1 MSSRRFSGGG
11 GGGYSGGGF
20 RGGGFGGM
28 QLAMPGPPPVDIL
41 WLLGV
46 LFVTYALDAFVA
58 GKALVSMLQMT
69 SLAWSRG
76 FLWQPLT
83 YPFAADFT
91 GLWFL
96 LSGLIIWWFGGDV
109 FRALGR
115 KRFWTVFL
123 SATVGGGV
131 AAALV
136 DATLHALGGATA
148 YPFVLM
154 QGTQVVAAVLIVAFA
169 ALFANATILL
179 IVLPIRAGWFL
190 WIEIAFVVVGFLSTK
205 DFPGFVGMLLVIGIT
220 YWSVT
225 GDGPLRRLDRLRLRL
240 RHWWISRQMK
250 QRRGKSGL
258 RLVDDE
264 SDGPTRGP
272 WVH

>member
-1 MSSRRFSGGG
+1 
-11 GGGYSGGGF
+11 
-20 RGGGFGGM
+20 M
-28 QLAMPGPPPVDIL
+28 QLAMPGPPPTDII
-41 WLLGV
+41 WLIGV
-46 LFVTYALDAFVA
+46 LFFTYAIDSFATGRGLVA
-58 GKALVSMLQMT
+58 MLQMT
-69 SLAWSRG
+69 SLSWSRG

-83 YPFAADFT
+83 FPFAADFT

-115 KRFWTVFL
+115 RRFWRTFL
-123 SATVGGGV
+123 TATVSGGV

-136 DATLHALGGATA
+136 DALLHALGWAAA

-154 QGTQVVAAVLIVAFA
+154 QGTRVVTAVLIVAFA

-190 WIEIAFVVVGFLSTK
+190 WIELAFVVVGFLSTK
-205 DFPGFVGMLLVIGIT
+205 DFPGFVGMVTTIAIT
-220 YWSVT
+220 HWSLT

-240 RHWWISRQMK
+240 QRWWITQQMK
-250 QRRGKSGL
+250 RQRGRSGL
-258 RLVDDE
+258 RLVEDDE
-264 SDGPTRGP
+264 RGAGDDRGGNGPTRGP